1 MMRLDI
7 ARWTIPGFLLIVVLA
22 GCSGDDGPETYPVT
36 GTVTRNGEPVE
47 GAIVSFTS
55 SGSALPA
62 SGTTDS
68 SGVYQL
74 STNTSGDGAMAGTYQ
89 VTIAKYDTNLPES
102 GAATES
108 DLEDPYDITDE
119 YPDGYDEM
127 EESELAASISK
138 NLLPEKYSRTN
149 SSGLEATVT
158 AEGENTF
165 DFQVD

>member
-1 MMRLDI
+1 MRLDTV
-7 ARWTIPGFLLIVVLA
+7 RWTIPGCLLVVVLA
-22 GCSGDDGPETYPVT
+22 GCSEDDGPQTYPVT

-68 SGVYQL
+68 SGVYKL
-74 STNTSGDGAMAGTYQ
+74 STNTSGDGAMEGTYQ
-89 VTIAKYDTNLPES
+89 VTIAKYDTNAPQ
-102 GAATES
+102 TEPTQETTE
-108 DLEDPYDITDE
+108 LKDPFDITDE

-127 EESELAASISK
+127 EASEQAAAISK

-149 SSGLEATVT
+149 TSGLEATVT